1 MLLSGMATFEGQ
13 YRAMEMTVKRFL
25 FRVVMLA
32 AMMTAVF
39 VVIAVGMRSGG
50 VSSGS
55 QDAHGRTFF
64 AQFVVAGGPIV
75 WFVLLPMSLV
85 MVYLAVQYFL
95 TIRRKVLLPGGVGAD
110 VVELAGQLNPAEL
123 SEAIS
128 GEQDLVSTAVSKAVG
143 RGGGDWFRMRDALFE
158 SLQEQSSA
166 LMRRIEWL
174 NLIGNVSPMVGL
186 FGTVFGMIK
195 LFNAIVTAGGQPQ
208 PAQLADGIGVALVTT
223 FWGLAIA
230 IPALALYGVFS
241 NRIETLANEAVAEA
255 ESIMPGIKRN
265 LERQRREGEGERMR
279 RIQAVEQRSA
289 RIKRESPLG
298 QKG

>member
-1 MLLSGMATFEGQ
+1 M
-13 YRAMEMTVKRFL
+13 KRFL

-55 QDAHGRTFF
+55 QDAQGRTFF

-110 VVELAGQLNPAEL
+110 IVKLAGQLNPAEL

-128 GEQDLVSTAVSKAVG
+128 GSEDLVSTAVSKAVG
-143 RGGGDWFRMRDALFE
+143 HGGGDWFRMRDALFE

-265 LERQRREGEGERMR
+265 LERQRREGQGERMR

-289 RIKRESPLG
+289 RIKKESPLG

>member
-1 MLLSGMATFEGQ
+1 M
-13 YRAMEMTVKRFL
+13 KRFL

-55 QDAHGRTFF
+55 QDAQGRTFF

-110 VVELAGQLNPAEL
+110 IVKLAGQLNPAEL

-128 GEQDLVSTAVSKAVG
+128 GSEDLVSTAVSKAVG
-143 RGGGDWFRMRDALFE
+143 HGGGDWFRMRDALFE

-265 LERQRREGEGERMR
+265 LERQRREGQGGRMR